1 MKSPGSIEEAEKK
14 RKEDVEAKWD
24 MIYMISAVMITVF
37 VITFFMV
44 SDLSTVELCITNA
57 ISSSL
62 PGWLVLAS
70 TSPTTNSK
78 NRWVSS
84 SAWHPPPT

>member
-1 MKSPGSIEEAEKK
+1 MKSPGSVEEAEKK

-44 SDLSTVELCITNA
+44 SYLSSALLRITNL

-62 PGWLVLAS
+62 PGWLAPAS
-70 TSPTTNSK
+70 TLPTTSSK
-78 NRWVSS
+78 NRWVNS
-84 SAWHPPPT
+84 